1 MQDVWKEDFQ
11 KNCNY
16 RGGNLKSVL
25 LFFYL
30 ILYRIKAAFQYPL
43 DLFVG
48 VLGTILWH
56 LPGLIMLFVL
66 SSSNLAQLYSV
77 ESLIL
82 LYGLSVFGDGIQHT
96 FFEALWQFG
105 NRYIINGDFD
115 GVITKPVS
123 SYVQVV
129 TSRFDIDGLGG
140 VLLGLFCCTYY
151 LHSLEMIET
160 GTIVCLFLSLI
171 TSGLIFVGINTITSA
186 MAFLIYNNF
195 PLSNSIFQLHTF
207 ARYPKK
213 AYPHFITII
222 LTFIIPMF
230 WATYYPS
237 QIIELNHIQFA
248 IFVLSGAV
256 LFLICSILFWN
267 YLSKSYKSTGT

>member
-1 MQDVWKEDFQ
+1 M
-11 KNCNY
+11 
-16 RGGNLKSVL
+16 KSVS

-48 VLGTILWH
+48 VLGTVLWH

-66 SSSNLAQLYSV
+66 SSSDLVQLYSV

-123 SYVQVV
+123 PYVQVV

-140 VLLGLFCCTYY
+140 VFLGLFCCAYY
-151 LHSLEMIET
+151 IHNLESIEIR
-160 GTIVCLFLSLI
+160 TIVCLLLSLI

-207 ARYPKK
+207 TRYPPK
-213 AYPHFITII
+213 AYPRSIATI

-230 WATYYPS
+230 WATYYPA
-237 QIIELNHIQFA
+237 QNIEINHIQFA

-256 LFLICSILFWN
+256 IFLLCSILFWN
-267 YLSKSYKSTGT
+267 YLSKLYKSTGT